1 MVVWCLTSPPP
12 LWGWCPRPCTRL
24 TNPPFPVSLLFIS
37 TLTGQIFSLTDLSWD
52 YKFRVNSGR
61 DIFIKPRSFVVAR
74 HEHCRFNYLKS
85 RFTAIFG
92 GLQQWQQWG
101 QGALSHL
108 WNSFDT
114 FNCTHWRFRNRDAV
128 LLYLFPV
135 SRFRFCLPR
144 LSFRLC
150 PGIFG
155 KSLRL
160 PGLDTTETDVLLFL
174 EVMLSLGYKWRM
186 ICLIWIG
193 IFYSN

>member
-1 MVVWCLTSPPP
+1 MNIPFLDQFKYILNSHFRGKLADGNLVPHLSSSPLGLVAPA
-12 LWGWCPRPCTRL
+12 L

-52 YKFRVNSGR
+52 YKFRVNSER

-108 WNSFDT
+108 
-114 FNCTHWRFRNRDAV
+114 
-128 LLYLFPV
+128 
-135 SRFRFCLPR
+135 
-144 LSFRLC
+144 
-150 PGIFG
+150 
-155 KSLRL
+155 
-160 PGLDTTETDVLLFL
+160 
-174 EVMLSLGYKWRM
+174 
-186 ICLIWIG
+186 
-193 IFYSN
+193 